1 MSKSL
6 GNYIGVTDAPSDM
19 FGKIM
24 SISDDLM
31 WDWYNLLSFRP
42 LTEIAELKAEVA
54 NGKTRDV
61 KILLAKEIIAR
72 FHDEAAAE
80 AAEQEFINR
89 FQKVRCRMKCLNSP
103 LKAKLV

>member
-1 MSKSL
+1 M
-6 GNYIGVTDAPSDM
+6 TDAPSDM

-24 SISDDLM
+24 SISDELM

-54 NGKTRDV
+54 NGKNPRDV

-72 FHDEAAAE
+72 FMMK
-80 AAEQEFINR
+80 QRQRRLSKNLLTVSK
-89 FQKVRCRMKCLNSP
+89 KVQCQMKCLNSP

>member
-1 MSKSL
+1 M
-6 GNYIGVTDAPSDM
+6 
-19 FGKIM
+19 
-24 SISDDLM
+24 
-31 WDWYNLLSFRP
+31 
-42 LTEIAELKAEVA
+42 
-54 NGKTRDV
+54 

-89 FQKVRCRMKCLNSP
+89 FQKVQCQMKCLNSP